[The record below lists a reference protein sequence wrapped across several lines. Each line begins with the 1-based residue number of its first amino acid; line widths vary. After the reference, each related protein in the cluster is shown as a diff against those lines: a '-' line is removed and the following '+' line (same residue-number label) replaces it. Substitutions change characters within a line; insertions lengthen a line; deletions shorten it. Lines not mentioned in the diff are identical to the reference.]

1 MDIKVLSAVLR
12 TYVHAT
18 EDLEKVKK
26 ALINILPVGVRG
38 NVNIDIVK
46 TKGHYGNE
54 ISILSIKL
62 KGRSS
67 DELLRNILCRL
78 SESERGILIA
88 SLSDRVDPRVS
99 HLYIRLSKQDAY
111 LGRIRL
117 LDGSDVI
124 KIVFSFTSLK
134 SVDSLRN
141 VLEEMIKSC

>member
-1 MDIKVLSAVLR
+1 MCHYSFKFSCFSKISLSHFVWVE
-12 TYVHAT
+12 Y
-18 EDLEKVKK
+18 
-26 ALINILPVGVRG
+26 
-38 NVNIDIVK
+38 
-46 TKGHYGNE
+46 YNE
-54 ISILSIKL
+54 FI
-62 KGRSS
+62 
-67 DELLRNILCRL
+67 RNILCRL

-111 LGRIRL
+111 LGRIKL